1 MDLSELRISYT
12 KAGLVETDA
21 DPDPV
26 SQFRIWMDQAIAIG
40 LLEPNAMTL
49 ATTDASGQPDVRIV
63 LLKAFDESGF
73 VFYTNY
79 ESRKA
84 REIDQ
89 NAHVSLLFYW
99 GELERQVRIAG
110 VAVRVSEAESDE
122 YFQSRPVETPTRSV
136 GVEPEY
142 GYRVPSGTRG
152 PSSEP
157 VQAIRVCPNSSSST
171 LGRLPSSASGNR
183 VLAGAAQSTAR
194 SPGVSPVGR
203 CLGYSTAFTLSP
215 ERRARARCR
224 QPSLIEA
231 LIP

>member
-84 REIDQ
+84 REIDH

-122 YFQSRPVETPTRSV
+122 YFQSRPV
-136 GVEPEY
+136 GH
-142 GYRVPSGTRG
+142 
-152 PSSEP
+152 
-157 VQAIRVCPNSSSST
+157 Q
-171 LGRLPSSASGNR
+171 LGAWVSN
-183 VLAGAAQSTAR
+183 QSTVIA
-194 SPGVSPVGR
+194 
-203 CLGYSTAFTLSP
+203 
-215 ERRARARCR
+215 CR
-224 QPSLIEA
+224 QVLEDRLANLSRQFESVPIPRPPHWEA
-231 LIP
+231 SE